1 MSESLPEP
9 TKAANTL
16 CGNAMESS
24 KQDGEDRAAGVK
36 QMHIDRP
43 RNIFTNGTQQYGSLE
58 ILDARALVRG
68 Q

>member
-9 TKAANTL
+9 TKASNTL

-43 RNIFTNGTQQYGSLE
+43 RNFSRMVHSSIWFFGDTRR
-58 ILDARALVRG
+58 ARLVRG